1 MGNRFFPNYD
11 EYKITSKY
19 GMRTLNGVKKM
30 HNGIDLV
37 AKHKDGYGAI
47 DYITAHSSGVV
58 HSTGFDSSAGNYV
71 YIEIAPNVRMAYF
84 HLKENTIK
92 VKKGDQ
98 VAKGDIIGFMGST
111 GNSTGAHLHFGIKDN
126 GKWVDPTP
134 YLDKDYIEN
143 DSDYVVYKVVKG
155 DTLSKIGAQF
165 GVDYKKIASDNDIKD
180 VNTIMI
186 GQELKIYGGK
196 APVATSKPADPGYT
210 TYTVQQGDSLW
221 AIARNK
227 MGFAS
232 TYNVNKIKELNGLSG
247 SLIVPGQTL
256 KIPRS

>member
-1 MGNRFFPNYD
+1 MSNRFFPNYD

-47 DYITAHSSGVV
+47 DWITAHSSGVV
-58 HSTGFDSSAGNYV
+58 YSTGFNNSAGNYV
-71 YIEIAPNVRMAYF
+71 YIEVAPNVLMAYF
-84 HLKENTIK
+84 HLKDKTTK
-92 VKKGDQ
+92 VKKGDK
-98 VAKGDIIGFMGST
+98 VAKGDIIGYMGST

-126 GKWVDPTP
+126 GKWVDPAP
-134 YLDKDYIEN
+134 YLDKDYIDNEK
-143 DSDYVVYKVVKG
+143 DYAVYTVVKG
-155 DTLSKIGAQF
+155 DTLSKIGAKF
-165 GVDYKKIASDNDIKD
+165 GVDYKKIATDNDIKN
-180 VNTIMI
+180 VNNIYI
-186 GQELKIYGGK
+186 GQELKIYGSKGN
-196 APVATSKPADPGYT
+196 VATSKPAEPNYT
-210 TYTVQQGDSLW
+210 TYTVQAGDSLW

-227 MGFAS
+227 MGSGS

-247 SLIVPGQTL
+247 SLIVPGQIL

>member
-19 GMRTLNGVKKM
+19 GMRTLKGVKKM

-71 YIEIAPNVRMAYF
+71 YIEIAPNVLMAYF
-84 HLKENTIK
+84 HLKDNTTK
-92 VKKGDQ
+92 VKKGDK
-98 VAKGDIIGFMGST
+98 VAKGDVIGFMGST

-134 YLDKDYIEN
+134 YLDKDYVEN

-155 DTLSKIGAQF
+155 DTLSKIGAKF
-165 GVDYKKIASDNDIKD
+165 GVDYKKIASDNDIED
-180 VNTIMI
+180 ANLIMV

-196 APVATSKPADPGYT
+196 NVATSKPAEPTYV

-221 AIARNK
+221 AIARK
-227 MGFAS
+227 IMGS
-232 TYNVNKIKELNGLSG
+232 GTTYNINKIKELNGLTG
-247 SLIVPGQTL
+247 TIILPGQTL